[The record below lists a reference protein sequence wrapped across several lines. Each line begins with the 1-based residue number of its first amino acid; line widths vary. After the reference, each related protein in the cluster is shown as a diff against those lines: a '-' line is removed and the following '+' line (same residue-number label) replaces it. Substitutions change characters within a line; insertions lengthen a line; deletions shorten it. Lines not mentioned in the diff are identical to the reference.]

1 MLRIDEPVF
10 YCGDEL
16 QNWKLERMDK
26 IMDENGLDAIVF
38 TKHDSVRYISGF
50 YTKGYRPFLEFDYL
64 GVVVRGKKVVVGY
77 SMAGEERRIATRSRA
92 TEARKL
98 GSLNTWDVTI
108 AEILSDYGVTSG
120 RVGFDLLPHFV
131 YANLVKRVPSVEFV
145 DISGL
150 WADLTAIKHPLEVQ
164 LIKEALEITM
174 AGMRAGIAA
183 AKPGVTELEI
193 SAAAECEMRR
203 MGSEVNPFI
212 PVVCSGENSA
222 IWERV
227 ATERVVGN
235 NEMMILDFGCV
246 YKGYTGDFARTII
259 VGDPTPLH
267 KKIYTTAYVA
277 QKEAVKAMKPGVKCK
292 DIDAIVR
299 RVAKDFGME
308 RYIQPWASGHQL
320 GFGLHGTP
328 LVGPN
333 VEDELKESMVI
344 NIEPGLTTYDNLS
357 GGGVEIED
365 TVIIT
370 ANGAEYLTNF
380 PYEEKLIDH
389 SML

>member
-1 MLRIDEPVF
+1 
-10 YCGDEL
+10 
-16 QNWKLERMDK
+16 
-26 IMDENGLDAIVF
+26 
-38 TKHDSVRYISGF
+38 
-50 YTKGYRPFLEFDYL
+50 
-64 GVVVRGKKVVVGY
+64 
-77 SMAGEERRIATRSRA
+77 
-92 TEARKL
+92 
-98 GSLNTWDVTI
+98 
-108 AEILSDYGVTSG
+108 
-120 RVGFDLLPHFV
+120 
-131 YANLVKRVPSVEFV
+131 
-145 DISGL
+145 
-150 WADLTAIKHPLEVQ
+150 
-164 LIKEALEITM
+164 
-174 AGMRAGIAA
+174 
-183 AKPGVTELEI
+183 
-193 SAAAECEMRR
+193 MRR

-246 YKGYTGDFARTII
+246 HKGYTGDFARTII

-333 VEDELKESMVI
+333 VEDELKENMVI